1 MTPEKYIEMY
11 GNILFLDIE
20 TVSNQE
26 MIKYIPEPA
35 VPGNYK
41 DLAKIEAHKEA
52 AKAKLIEKAAL
63 DIDYAQIRC
72 IGIAENY
79 NKPTV
84 LLSHNIEEEKQILG
98 QFWGYMNDLHKYC
111 GYNLRH
117 FDFPIILRR
126 SWALG
131 ITPCRRIQLTRN
143 NPNII
148 DLMQLLYHEGYGPIE
163 PSSQRWRRLSLVCKM
178 YGIDNPMPDVDGSMV
193 AGMTDEEL
201 IKYNTND
208 IELTQKLA
216 KKTEGY
222 YWGELP
228 VYKKETVNAF

>member
-1 MTPEKYIEMY
+1 MTPQKYTELY

-26 MIKYIPEPA
+26 MIGYIPEPDT
-35 VPGNYK
+35 PGNYK
-41 DLAKIEAHKEA
+41 DQAKIESYKEA
-52 AKAKLIEKAAL
+52 AKSKLIEKMAL

-72 IGIAENY
+72 IGIAKNY
-79 NKPTV
+79 EKPTV
-84 LLSHNIEEEKQILG
+84 LLSHNVEEEKQILR
-98 QFWGYMNDLHKYC
+98 QFWGYVNDLHRYC
-111 GYNLRH
+111 GYNLRY

-131 ITPCRRIQLTRN
+131 VLPSRQIQLTRN

-148 DLMQLLYHEGYGPIE
+148 DLMQLLYHEGYGPC
-163 PSSQRWRRLSLVCKM
+163 SQKYRGLSAVCKM

-228 VYKKETVNAF
+228 VYEKETVNVF